1 MIGVNY
7 SFKNKL
13 STQKVPK
20 RCTLNTLKT
29 LPNDESSVMI
39 LEDYGR
45 ITRRGI
51 QRAESAEVQCWV
63 KDQD

>member
-20 RCTLNTLKT
+20 RWNNTLKT

-39 LEDYGR
+39 LADYGR